1 MCGRFCSDE
10 GVVAG
15 YGNQIRANYTAK

>member
-1 MCGRFCSDE
+1 MCVTICGRFCSDE

-15 YGNQIRANYTAK
+15 Y

>member
-1 MCGRFCSDE
+1 MCRRFCSDE

-15 YGNQIRANYTAK
+15 YDN